1 MNQPL
6 YKIRSLY
13 IAPLVIFT
21 IFDLTPFFFCFG
33 QHLQTKTL
41 INDSQSDAP
50 RLVSSSSSRK
60 AVNSN
65 DKDPEAL
72 QQLHKL
78 YILTLTSDYVVTQTA
93 TSYSYSSSTT
103 TIIPSSSSTT
113 SPGHSNESTPPS
125 STSFAPNDTAVLVGA
140 LVGGL
145 CGLVLI
151 GIGLFLIFGRRRN
164 SKTDLPMASS
174 SSFYIDND
182 GDDGLNSKSH
192 VRRAFVPPLSSDPAL
207 STPAISIEASSSSS
221 QQQQQQHHQLHGH
234 PYNTSDALIHAYYQQ
249 QHQHD
254 TDLDRHVPDENDQA
268 AVSERHVPHLVD

>member
-6 YKIRSLY
+6 YKLRSLY

-41 INDSQSDAP
+41 INDTQKHTP
-50 RLVSSSSSRK
+50 KLVSSR
-60 AVNSN
+60 NSDDDN
-65 DKDPEAL
+65 EAL
-72 QQLHKL
+72 QPLHEL

-103 TIIPSSSSTT
+103 TILPSSTSTA
-113 SPGHSNESTPPS
+113 HSNESSTTLS
-125 STSFAPNDTAVLVGA
+125 SKDTTVLVGS

-151 GIGLFLIFGRRRN
+151 GIGLFLIFRRRRN
-164 SKTDLPMASS
+164 GKTELPIASS

-182 GDDGLNSKSH
+182 GDGKSY
-192 VRRAFVPPLSSDPAL
+192 VRRAFVPPLLNDPSS
-207 STPAISIEASSSSS
+207 STPTVSIEAS
-221 QQQQQQHHQLHGH
+221 QQLLGH
-234 PYNTSDALIHAYYQQ
+234 PYNNSDALIHAYYQ
-249 QHQHD
+249 HQEND
-254 TDLDRHVPDENDQA
+254 TDLEIPNHRHVPDENDQTTG
-268 AVSERHVPHLVD
+268 SERHVPHLVD